1 MAQLSEC
8 IYLSRSLIA
17 PHSVDLLDIERAAQ
31 RNNPQHGIS
40 GCLYVDA
47 TFFLQLLE
55 GPEPALN
62 GMLAALRRD
71 RRHIGMLILRKRP
84 LSQRRFADRAMMIF
98 DGTASGVRSDIQPS
112 PLDLHEAEKG
122 DATRLLQL
130 LDAFEPTGP
139 RH

>member
-1 MAQLSEC
+1 MAQLSEI

-17 PHSVDLLDIERAAQ
+17 PHSVDLLDIERAAL

-40 GCLYVDA
+40 GCLYIDA
-47 TFFLQLLE
+47 TFFVQLLE

-62 GMLAALRRD
+62 SMLAALRRD
-71 RRHIGMLILRKRP
+71 RRHIGMLMLRERR
-84 LSQRRFADRAMMIF
+84 LSQRKFADRAMMIF
-98 DGTASGVRSDIQPS
+98 DGTASGVTSGIQPS

-122 DATRLLQL
+122 DATRLLQQF
-130 LDAFEPTGP
+130 DAFEPSGT